1 MKTKVKPVSQDRIHR
16 MKGITFSFELA
27 FKQEDEYTYVPLS
40 PPASP
45 VSSRS
50 SKSSVVGEYV
60 LEPKLLQITSDILE
74 KRLHKEPK
82 PVPTQIEVPKCDKS
96 ITDALAIK
104 FHINREKGVGRK
116 RKLTYPASDIQ
127 CTWCKSNKTSQWRRG
142 PGGSRT
148 LCNVFCDSSRHV
160 G

>member
-1 MKTKVKPVSQDRIHR
+1 MKTKVIPVSQDRIHR
-16 MKGITFSFELA
+16 MKGITFSFQLA
-27 FKQEDEYTYVPLS
+27 FKHEDEYDYVPLS

-50 SKSSVVGEYV
+50 NRSSIVGEYV

-74 KRLHKEPK
+74 KRLHKEPILVQ
-82 PVPTQIEVPKCDKS
+82 PQLEEPKVEES
-96 ITDALAIK
+96 VTDALAIK

-127 CTWCKSNKTSQWRRG
+127 CKWCKSNKTSQWRRG

-148 LCNVFCDSSRHV
+148 LCNVI
-160 G
+160 